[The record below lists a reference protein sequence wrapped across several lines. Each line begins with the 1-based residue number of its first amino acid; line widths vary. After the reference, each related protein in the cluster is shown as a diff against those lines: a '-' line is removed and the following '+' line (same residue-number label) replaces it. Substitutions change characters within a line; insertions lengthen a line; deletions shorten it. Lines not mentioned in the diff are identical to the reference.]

1 MQPERDIR
9 RHREVRKEGVV
20 LEHHADAAL
29 FRRHHD
35 AGSGHDA
42 TRKADLAGLNALEAR
57 YAAQHCGLAAAAR
70 PEKAADRT
78 AGERKAQGGYDFVLA
93 IRMAQ
98 VFDFEKHGLIIVI
111 ILIIVK
117 IAPP

>member
-42 TRKADLAGLNALEAR
+42 TGKADLAGLNALEAR
-57 YAAQHCGLAAAAR
+57 YAAQHSGLAAAAR

-78 AGERKAQGGYDFVLA
+78 AGERKVEATYDLVVA
-93 IRMAQ
+93 VGVAQ
-98 VFDFEKHGLIIVI
+98 VFDFKKH
-111 ILIIVK
+111 
-117 IAPP
+117 